1 MKPIIEQLEDTKV
14 RTLALFD
21 LPEADLDK
29 NRGEGSW
36 SIRWILHHLADTE
49 TVLYER
55 IRRTIAEPTR
65 QVIWAFD
72 QDAWTRG
79 LSYDTLPLAIS
90 KAIYSAV
97 RDAVIHQA
105 KAHYEANGAREYV
118 HSEVGI
124 RTLKDEFDKVAWH
137 NERHLQQIA
146 EARNR

>member
-1 MKPIIEQLEDTKV
+1 MDIFEQLEDTKI

-21 LPEADLDK
+21 LSDAELDK

-79 LSYDTLPLAIS
+79 LNYDTLPLRIS
-90 KAIYSAV
+90 KGIYAAV
-97 RDAVIHQA
+97 RDGVIHQA
-105 KAHYEANGAREYV
+105 KSHYQANGGRQYV

-124 RTLKDEFDKVAWH
+124 RTLKEEFDKVAWH

-146 EARNR
+146 EALAK